1 VTNNRQKLWRVV
13 FWMTVAV
20 ILVSSL
26 LYFGSGVGQSAAGLP
41 AELGRRADGSLVS
54 SPKAELLHGFSL
66 AMRLERMLLYP
77 LLLLAFQLS
86 GGAEALRRVLAGQ
99 AQPWLARSLPGP
111 VRLVGAVAQRIPHGW
126 RQRLPGSD
134 LMVILLFV
142 LAFHLGLYLLY
153 LPFNFYRSFVVGHQ
167 FGLSTLSAG
176 GWLLDWLK
184 SVAIGLVT
192 NGLLWTGFFALMR
205 LAPRRWPIPA
215 GALSLVFSLIFVLV
229 TPVLITPLFYHV
241 SQLDDPNLQQ
251 RILALT
257 ARVGLEVDEIHVI
270 DASSKTTTVNA
281 YFTGF
286 GGAQRIV
293 LYDNLLNGYTP
304 DQVEVVLAHEL
315 GHWYYKHHLLSVL
328 GLGAV
333 AWLGM
338 FALRWLLNK
347 TWRWLKLTG
356 PADVAVL
363 PFILAVAAL
372 VGMLT
377 MPVENGISR
386 LAENQADEF
395 ALEIS
400 QKPQAFIEL
409 FEQFAEQNLSVV
421 DVPDW
426 EKFIFYTHPPVAERI
441 ARANRFSRSAQ
452 NQ

>member
-1 VTNNRQKLWRVV
+1 MTNNQQKLWRVI
-13 FWMTVAV
+13 FWVTVAV
-20 ILVSSL
+20 ILVSPL

-41 AELGRRADGSLVS
+41 AELGHRADGSPVS
-54 SPKAELLHGFSL
+54 SPKAELRHGFML
-66 AMRLERMLLYP
+66 TMRLERMLLYP

-86 GGAEALRRVLAGQ
+86 GGALAVRRTLSNRV
-99 AQPWLARSLPGP
+99 QPWLARRLPGL
-111 VRLVGAVAQRIPHGW
+111 VRLLDVAAQRVPQGW
-126 RQRLPGSD
+126 RQRLPATD
-134 LMVILLFV
+134 LLVILLFV
-142 LAFHLGLYLLY
+142 LAFNLGLYLLY

-176 GWLLDWLK
+176 SWLLDWLK
-184 SVAIGLVT
+184 SVLIGLII

-215 GALSLVFSLIFVLV
+215 GALSMAFSLVFVLLA
-229 TPVLITPLFYHV
+229 PVLITPLFYHV
-241 SQLDDPNLQQ
+241 SQLDNPDLQQ

-257 ARVGLEVDEIHVI
+257 KRVGLTVDEIHVI

-338 FALRWLLNK
+338 FALRWLLEK
-347 TWRWLKLTG
+347 TWRWLRLTG
-356 PADVAVL
+356 PADVAAL

-377 MPVENGISR
+377 LPVENGISR
-386 LAENQADEF
+386 LGENQADEF

-400 QKPQAFIEL
+400 RKPQAFIEL

-441 ARANRFSRSAQ
+441 ERANQFRHSVENR
-452 NQ
+452 